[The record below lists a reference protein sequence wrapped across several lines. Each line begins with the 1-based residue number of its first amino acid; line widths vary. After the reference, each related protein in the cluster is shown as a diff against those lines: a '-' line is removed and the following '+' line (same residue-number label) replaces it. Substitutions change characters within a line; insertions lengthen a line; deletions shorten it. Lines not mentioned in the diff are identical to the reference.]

1 MTQIAQ
7 KYSPGK
13 GGLAT
18 EFSLSE
24 TPIEYMRGF
33 TNRFINIR
41 GDAEKRQGITRL
53 GNVVSGLPTITGIHE
68 YVDRIGNS
76 YLFVSAAGTIW
87 RLDNNTTWTQVLTG
101 KDINSR
107 MLSVQMANKLIF
119 VNGVDRNFYTDN
131 AGETFNE
138 LKAIVESGQASSGT
152 SATSL
157 TDSAITSWIAS
168 TFVTNNDIIYNA
180 TRGAYAIVTS
190 VGASNLSCSPISN
203 AATGIGFS
211 SSTQASGD
219 RYEVIDAVALNIIP
233 SLVGD
238 DNFATLTS
246 GTSSTVVAVSGVN
259 FANTEVEVG
268 DFIYNTTRNA
278 ITAVT
283 SVGSTL
289 DVTSI
294 TGQVANDSVT
304 FFKSAMPIATYPH
317 VHYGRLYLIDARNR
331 SDVRVSGPNDPTD
344 FTTSQNTLNSITAF
358 YGSKQPQ
365 AEILLALKTFQQ
377 YLVAGG
383 QRNVYAST
391 GIDPIADTTAQA
403 TDFSPIGLF
412 PQGCVSRYGIESI
425 GNSMTFSANDGLRSF
440 LTPYNANA
448 VQTNNLSEVIKSE
461 VAQAI
466 STKAVNDPDEIQT
479 IHYPRRNWLLFKIG
493 DTIYNY
499 NYTPSYA
506 QGQIVN
512 SVYGS
517 FSKFTGKFA
526 NQKIYYIRRN
536 GDLLCAGGDGLVYEF
551 DKGDYSDDNENIFTV
566 LRTAYLN
573 LDEGT
578 KEDIRWKSGTYIQP
592 VFEST
597 SPIDYTIDVVGGFD
611 SLTNDSTSITTTGV
625 GEVGFASVG
634 VSPIGGQ
641 RITTS
646 KLPLRWKGQKFYI
659 EITTN
664 TTEGPDVITGWT
676 IYGNILG
683 KK

>member
-7 KYSPGK
+7 KYFPGR

-33 TNRFINIR
+33 SNRFINIR
-41 GDAEKRQGITRL
+41 GDAEKRQGISRL
-53 GNVVSGLPTITGIHE
+53 GSQIGGLPTITGIHE
-68 YVDRIGNS
+68 YVSRVGTLDR
-76 YLFVSAAGTIW
+76 FVSAVGKIW
-87 RLDNNTTWTQVLTG
+87 KLVNGTWTEVLSG
-101 KDINSR
+101 KDSSAR
-107 MLSVQMANKLIF
+107 MLSVQMADKLIF
-119 VNGVDRNFYTDN
+119 VNGVDRNFYTDDSG
-131 AGETFNE
+131 ATFKE
-138 LKAIVESGQASSGT
+138 LKAIVESGQAASPTNQTVLADSS
-152 SATSL
+152 
-157 TDSAITSWIAS
+157 ITSWIAS
-168 TFVTNNDIIYNA
+168 TYVTNNDIIYNA

-190 VGASNLSCSPISN
+190 VGASNLTCSPISTS
-203 AATGIGFS
+203 ATGLGL
-211 SSTQASGD
+211 ASASQTAGD
-219 RYEVIDAVALNIIP
+219 RYEIIDAVALNIIP
-233 SLVGD
+233 SPVGN
-238 DNFATLTS
+238 DNFATLTA
-246 GTSSTVVAVSGVN
+246 GAGATVIAVSGVN

-268 DFIYNTTRNA
+268 DFVYNTTRNA

-294 TGQVANDSVT
+294 VGQVANDSVT

-317 VHYGRLYLIDARNR
+317 VHYGRLYLIDARSR

-358 YGSKQPQ
+358 YGTKQPQ
-365 AEILLALKTFQQ
+365 AETLLALKTFQQ

-391 GIDPIADTTAQA
+391 GIDPIADTSAQA

-425 GNSMTFSANDGLRSF
+425 GNSMTFAANDGLRSF

-461 VAQAI
+461 AAQAI
-466 STKAVNDPDEIQT
+466 SSKAVTDPDEIQT

-499 NYTPSYA
+499 NYTPGYQ

-526 NQKIYYIRRN
+526 QQSIYFVSRN
-536 GDLLCAGGDGLVYEF
+536 GDLLCAGPNGLVYEF
-551 DKGDYSDDNENIFTV
+551 DKGTFSDDGEAIFTT
-566 LRTAYLN
+566 LRTAFLN

-578 KEDIRWKSGTYIQP
+578 KEDIRWKTGTYIQP

-597 SPIDYTIDVVGGFD
+597 APIDYTINVVGGFE

-625 GEVGFASVG
+625 GEVGFASIG

-641 RITTS
+641 RITAS

-659 EITTN
+659 EITTE
-664 TTEGPDVITGWT
+664 TTQGPDIITGWT

>member
-7 KYSPGK
+7 KYFPGK

-41 GDAEKRQGITRL
+41 GDAEKRQGIGRL
-53 GNVVSGLPTITGIHE
+53 GNQIASFPTITGIHE
-68 YVDRIGNS
+68 YVDRLGES
-76 YLFVSAAGTIW
+76 SLFVSASGTIW
-87 RLDNNTTWTQVLTG
+87 KLVGDTWTQVLTG
-101 KDINSR
+101 KDTSARI
-107 MLSVQMANKLIF
+107 LSVQMAGRLIF
-119 VNGVDRNFYTDN
+119 VNGVDRNFYTDD
-131 AGETFNE
+131 AGATFNE
-138 LKAIVESGQASSGT
+138 LKAIVESGQAASGT
-152 SATSL
+152 GQTSL
-157 TDSAITSWIAS
+157 TDSSITSWIAS
-168 TFVTNNDIIYNA
+168 TFVTNNDILYNA
-180 TRGAYAIVTS
+180 TKNAYAIVTS
-190 VGASNLSCSPISN
+190 VGASNITCSPISTS
-203 AATGIGFS
+203 ATGLGLAS
-211 SSTQASGD
+211 ASQASGD
-219 RYEVIDAVALNIIP
+219 RYEIIDAVAMNIIP
-233 SLVGD
+233 SAVGD
-238 DNFATLTS
+238 DNFATLTAGS
-246 GTSSTVVAVSGVN
+246 SSTVVAVSGVD
-259 FANTEVEVG
+259 FKTTEAKVG

-278 ITAVT
+278 ITAIT

-289 DVTSI
+289 SVTSI

-304 FFKSAMPIATYPH
+304 FFKSAMPIASYPH
-317 VHYGRLYLIDARNR
+317 VHYGRLYLIDARSR

-344 FTTSQNTLNSITAF
+344 FTTSQNSLNSITSF
-358 YGSKQPQ
+358 YGTKQPQ
-365 AEILLALKTFQQ
+365 AEVLLALKTFQQ

-391 GIDPIADTTAQA
+391 GIDPIADTTAAA
-403 TDFSPIGLF
+403 TDFAPIGLF

-466 STKAVNDPDEIQT
+466 SSKAVTDPDEIQT

-493 DTIYNY
+493 DSIYNY
-499 NYTPSYA
+499 NYTPSYS

-512 SVYGS
+512 SIYGS

-526 NQKIYYIRRN
+526 QQKIYYVRRN
-536 GDLLCAGGDGLVYEF
+536 GDLLCAGANGLVYEF
-551 DKGDYSDDNENIFTV
+551 DKGDFSDDGESIFTT
-566 LRTAYLN
+566 LRTAFLN

-578 KEDIRWKSGTYIQP
+578 KEDIRWKTGTYIQP

-611 SLTNDSTSITTTGV
+611 SLTNDTASITTTGV
-625 GEVGFASVG
+625 GEVGFASIG
-634 VSPIGGQ
+634 SSPIGGQ

-664 TTEGPDVITGWT
+664 TTTGPDIITGWT